1 MRKRSKYKPRA
12 VCTNP
17 IAFAIEGASIT
28 DTFRLDKLRLVELS
42 AIDAFAK
49 GVATVH
55 DWRAVSDLSNVAETM
70 AEMGTGPEVLPVVR
84 EVEGALLDAHAR
96 HEQTG
101 RIATTGPGLQA
112 MRDLAEY
119 HDLQRSSVD
128 RSTYERAIQRTM
140 NKIRSGHPANKVV
153 V

>member
-1 MRKRSKYKPRA
+1 MRKHVKRRHYA
-12 VCTNP
+12 LVNP
-17 IAFAIEGASIT
+17 ITHAIEGASIT
-28 DTFRLDKLRLVELS
+28 DAARLDKLRLAELS

-49 GVATVH
+49 GIATVH

-70 AEMGTGPEVLPVVR
+70 AEMGTGPEVLTVVR

-101 RIATTGPGLQA
+101 RIATTGPGLKA

-119 HDLQRSSVD
+119 HDLQRTSVD

-140 NKIRSGHPANKVV
+140 NKIRSGHPANKVMA
-153 V
+153 